1 MKKTSIWKGL
11 AAIGLAAVLILASV
25 AVLRP
30 SDRTILAAGDT
41 YQVSSEEELTAA
53 LDKYADNDTI
63 QLTNSITLMNTHN
76 LNLTKSVILD
86 LNGQTLASAPDYN
99 IIEFDASGKTLTVQD
114 SVGGGMLLG
123 DSNTIHVAGSGNNL
137 VINSGILMTNHRQTI
152 SVTGEKNTLT
162 VNGGDIRDG
171 IWGAGMDLAF
181 AIHGGV
187 ISSDETAVELSGAV
201 RFDMDGGEIKARTLA
216 LSIEDEL
223 LTSTASSALTMEPQ
237 TETLPPAEEDITEE
251 SPDEPGK
258 DTSEE
263 GSEES
268 GEESGEESSEE
279 ETTTEETTTEET
291 TTEEPTTEA
300 PTPPA
305 PEPKHNTNATIN
317 ISGGSLTSE
326 CDSAI
331 FLPEKGTMMIS
342 GGTITG
348 HTAVYLQSGLT
359 TITGGTFIANGEA
372 VEFADTGDYSG
383 CTATGDAI
391 VVEACENE
399 TGLTQ
404 VAIKG
409 GTFISQYGKPIAS
422 YQASDGPAWADDTA
436 QRITGFVSGGW
447 FSTKVA
453 NAGDVYTQDIL
464 AKGLSATD
472 ACTAEEGAQEGAP
485 FSVGYKISF
494 NANGGE
500 EIKDIY
506 VAPLG
511 DAAHLGKLKTLPTP
525 KRENCSFKGWF
536 DAEKD
541 GKEVKSG
548 SVVELKTDATLYAY
562 WDVVQ
567 YKIKYNLDGGKVAQN
582 NPETYA
588 ADSADFTLTNPTK
601 EGFYFKGWTGTGLKE
616 PTQKVTIPK
625 GSTGDREYTA
635 NWGLPG
641 EIKNSTDAKTNAC
654 HAMIDD
660 TIKDLGGVVL
670 DADDMKRVKNGENI
684 SIQLKATDVSTTVSE
699 DKKNIIAQGMPEGDT
714 AAVYLDMNLYKTV
727 GSDPQKEVTNPKG
740 NVTITIT
747 VPENLW
753 PKEGA
758 KRFFSIIH
766 LHNGLA
772 QRVVSV
778 YDESKHTLT
787 FKTSGF
793 SVFTLTYN
801 DEKAPEDPTTV
812 PDSGK
817 GDKKESGSI
826 LSSWIFWVI
835 LAVVVIV
842 VVLIVV
848 LTTLKKKRRGNGN
861 RGDDDPDDDYTEDDE
876 Q

>member
-1 MKKTSIWKGL
+1 MKKTAIWKGL
-11 AAIGLAAVLILASV
+11 AAFGLV
-25 AVLRP
+25 AVLVLT
-30 SDRTILAAGDT
+30 SVLVFHQADKTIYAAGDT
-41 YQVSSEEELTAA
+41 YQVGSEAELQEAI
-53 LDKYADNDTI
+53 DKYADNDTI
-63 QLTNSITLMNTHN
+63 KLTNSVTLMDTHN
-76 LNLTKSVILD
+76 LNLTKSVTLD
-86 LNGQTLASAPDYN
+86 LNGQTLASAPEYN
-99 IIEFDASGKTLTVQD
+99 IIEFDASGKTLTIVD

-123 DSNTIHVAGSGNNL
+123 DDNTIHIAGSGNSVAVNG
-137 VINSGILMTNHRQTI
+137 GILMTNHRQTI

-162 VNGGDIRDG
+162 VNGGEIRNG
-171 IWGAGMDLAF
+171 IWGAGMDLAV
-181 AIHGGV
+181 AVHGGV

-201 RFDMDGGEIKARTLA
+201 KFDMDGGEIKAHNLG

-223 LTSTASSALTMEPQ
+223 LTSTASSSLTIEPQ
-237 TETLPPAEEDITEE
+237 TETLPTEE
-251 SPDEPGK
+251 ITD
-258 DTSEE
+258 DTSEDASSEDASEE

-268 GEESGEESSEE
+268 GEDTSEETSE
-279 ETTTEETTTEET
+279 ETTPEET
-291 TTEEPTTEA
+291 TTEEPTTEEPTTEQ

-305 PEPKHNTNATIN
+305 PKHNTNATIN
-317 ISGGSLTSE
+317 ISGGSITSE
-326 CDSAI
+326 YDSAI

-372 VEFADTGDYSG
+372 TQFADTGDYSG

-391 VVEACENE
+391 VAEACENDA
-399 TGLTQ
+399 GLVQ
-404 VAIKG
+404 LAITG
-409 GTFISQYGKPIAS
+409 GTFISQYGKPVAS

-436 QRITGFVSGGW
+436 KRIGGFVSGGW

-464 AKGLSATD
+464 AKGLSATE
-472 ACTAEEGAQEGAP
+472 ACTAEEGAPEGAP
-485 FSVGYKISF
+485 FSLGYQISF
-494 NANGGE
+494 NANGGD

-511 DAAHLGKLKTLPTP
+511 DAAHLGKLKAFPTP
-525 KRENCSFKGWF
+525 KRANCNFKGWF
-536 DAEKD
+536 DAATG
-541 GKEVKSG
+541 GKEVKAG
-548 SVVELKTDATLYAY
+548 GVTELKADTTLYAQ

-567 YKIKYNLDGGKVAQN
+567 YKIKYNLDGGKVALK

-588 ADSADFTLTNPTK
+588 ADSAEFTLTNPTK
-601 EGFYFKGWTGTGLKE
+601 DGFYFKGWTGTGLKE

-654 HAMIDD
+654 HAQIDD

-670 DADDMKRVKNGENI
+670 NAEDMNRVKNGESI
-684 SIQLKATDVSTTVSE
+684 AIQLKATDVSTTVKE
-699 DKKNIIAQGMPEGDT
+699 EQKNIIAQGMPEGDV

-727 GSDPQKEVTNPKG
+727 GSDQQKEVTNPKG
-740 NVTITIT
+740 NITITLT

-753 PKEGA
+753 PKTGE

-772 QRVVSV
+772 QRVDSV
-778 YDESKHTLT
+778 YDASKHTLT

-793 SVFTLTYN
+793 SIFTLTYN
-801 DEKAPEDPTTV
+801 DEKAPEDPTTI
-812 PDSGK
+812 PDGGGK
-817 GDKKESGSI
+817 DKKESGSI

-835 LAVVVIV
+835 LAVVVIA

-848 LTTLKKKRRGNGN
+848 LTTLKKKRSRTDD
-861 RGDDDPDDDYTEDDE
+861 GDYNDDDYPDDSE
-876 Q
+876 E